1 MLFDMTDQTHINA
14 KFIENVHEKNIY
26 IYIQGVYLIVLR
38 WYFTC

>member
-14 KFIENVHEKNIY
+14 KFIGNFHEKN